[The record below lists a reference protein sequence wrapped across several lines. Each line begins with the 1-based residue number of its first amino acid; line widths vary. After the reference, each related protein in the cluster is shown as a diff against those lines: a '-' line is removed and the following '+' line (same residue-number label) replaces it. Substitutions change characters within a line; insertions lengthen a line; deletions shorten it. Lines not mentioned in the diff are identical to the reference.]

1 MSSYLFFLG
10 RTPKLSWLELTTFF
24 PLAQVLTPNIVLIPL
39 DTLTIP
45 PAELINLL
53 GGTVKIAQ
61 IISEIPQFN
70 ASLLANI
77 ASQIPAEGKIVFG
90 LSFYETDYQ
99 PPRALLQEIKHSLE
113 AQGKVVRFV
122 EAGEDGTLS
131 SVAIVKQGVT
141 ELVLVKKQKG
151 WLVGRTVAVQ
161 DFARWALRD
170 RGRPFADPKRGML
183 PPKVA
188 RMLVNIARSQITQDQ
203 PPESRLLLDPFC
215 GMGTILAEALLSGWR
230 VIGSD
235 QSGEAERKTQANLN
249 WLISKHQ
256 DTKVKDYKLFVSE
269 AAHISCQLAG
279 VKVDAIVTEPFMGS
293 IEIRDKSEKIKNM
306 VRGLE
311 KLYIGCLKDWNNIL
325 KPEGKI
331 VIALPEYAICGRTYF
346 VKKVI
351 DRCENLGYTTLA
363 GPLEYSRPQAIVRR
377 EFYIFQKR

>member
-24 PLAQVLTPNIVLIPL
+24 PQAEVLTPSIALISP
-39 DTLTIP
+39 DSLTPP
-45 PAELINLL
+45 PAELVNLL

-61 IISEIPQFN
+61 TISETPKLN
-70 ASLLANI
+70 ASVLANI
-77 ASQIPAEGKIVFG
+77 VSHVAGEGKIIFG

-99 PPRALLQEIKHSLE
+99 PPRGLLQEIKLSLE
-113 AQGKVVRFV
+113 AQGRLVRFV
-122 EAGEDGTLS
+122 EAGDDGTLS
-131 SVAIVKQGVT
+131 SVAIVKQSVT
-141 ELVLVKKQKG
+141 ELVLVKKQKN

-161 DFARWALRD
+161 DFAEWALRD
-170 RGRPFADPKRGML
+170 RGRPFADPRQGML

-188 RMLVNIARSQITQDQ
+188 RMLVNIARSQTTQIKLS
-203 PPESRLLLDPFC
+203 ESKRLLDPFC

-235 QSGEAERKTQANLN
+235 QSAEAVRKTQANLS
-249 WLISKHQ
+249 WLISMCQ
-256 DTKVKDYKLFVSE
+256 DMKVKDHKLIISE
-269 AAHISCQLAG
+269 ATHISQKLAG
-279 VKVDAIVTEPFMGS
+279 IKVDAIVTEPFMGS

-325 KPEGKI
+325 RPEGKI
-331 VIALPEYAICGRTYF
+331 VIALPEYAISGRTYF